1 MSTRQTLLTD
11 FIERVWN
18 RGESAAVPEY
28 LAPLYTI
35 HHDPG
40 DPWEGRSLDQAG
52 FIERLESSRAPFP
65 DQRFNILHISE
76 SGNSVI
82 IAWTWLATH
91 REAAAGFPASGRQ
104 IAMSGASIYDFDEA
118 DRLTGHW
125 QVADRLGV
133 FQQLQANAAANR

>member
-1 MSTRQTLLTD
+1 MSPRQTRLAE

-35 HHDPG
+35 RHDPG
-40 DPWEGRSLDQAG
+40 DPWEGRSLDHAG
-52 FIERLESSRAPFP
+52 FIERLETSRAPFP
-65 DQRFNILHISE
+65 DQRFTILHMSE
-76 SGNSVI
+76 SGDRVI

-91 REAAAGFPASGRQ
+91 REAAAGFPATGQQ
-104 IAMSGASIYDFDEA
+104 IAMSGASIYDFDAE

-133 FQQLQANAAANR
+133 FQQLQAQAAANK